1 MLRGLLGTNATLVAD
16 INLILQ
22 LVIIV
27 VLLAN
32 AVQARQRGLGVRRT
46 LISLAVVLNALLIIA
61 VMNPSFFRILPF
73 AVRNPGAPVP
83 ILLWPHVLL
92 GATGELIGV
101 YLMLTSNLAASNSA
115 RPRRVVLRLML
126 LCWAVALAVGLAVY
140 IRLYA

>member
-1 MLRGLLGTNATLVAD
+1 LGTNATLVAD

-22 LVIIV
+22 LVIII

-32 AVQARQRGLGVRRT
+32 AVQARQRGLGSGHA
-46 LISLAVVLNALLIIA
+46 LLSLAVILNALLIIA

-83 ILLWPHVLL
+83 ILLWPHMLL
-92 GATGELIGV
+92 GATAELTGV
-101 YLMLTSNLAASNSA
+101 YLMLTSNLGASNSA
-115 RPRRVVLRLML
+115 RARRVLPRLML

-140 IRLYA
+140 IRLYV